1 MKHSVKYYDNVLFR
15 LQRKAD
21 ALGYDIDHDAD
32 YIAAC
37 ACLPAT
43 LSGRTKKADPAILPL
58 LYRVSERIES
68 VKNCK

>member
-1 MKHSVKYYDNVLFR
+1 MHSVKYYDNVLFR

-43 LSGRTKKADPAILPL
+43 LSGRKKKADPAILPL